1 MKVLL
6 MSDIHSNWPA
16 LKTLISVAGK
26 VDFIIH
32 AGDSVG
38 YYSFPNEC
46 VDWLKNNCNVNV
58 MGNHDYAVIN
68 NDYSGFSIDS
78 QRILHWTE
86 GELSINNLKYLSN
99 LPQKWVG
106 VVDNLSVGVI
116 HGGLTNPLNEVIN
129 PVAPEEL
136 LNNYLKTLGVKLIVV
151 GHSHQLFVRK
161 VSNGLIINPG
171 SAGQPRDYNT
181 NPSFVI
187 ININNGVI
195 TSIAPKRFNYDIKL
209 VEKGVINNSLPTT
222 FLQVLK
228 RGY

>member
-6 MSDIHSNWPA
+6 ISDVHANWPA
-16 LKTLISVAGK
+16 LKSLINVAGK

-38 YYSFPNEC
+38 YYPFPNEC
-46 VDWLKNNCNVNV
+46 VDWLRINCNVNV
-58 MGNHDYAVIN
+58 IGNHDYAVIN
-68 NDYSGFSIDS
+68 NDFTGFSIDS

-86 GELSINNLKYLSN
+86 EELSINNLKYLSN
-99 LPQKWVG
+99 LPEKWVG

-116 HGGLTNPLNEVIN
+116 HGGLTNPLNEVIS

-136 LNNYLKTLGVKLIVV
+136 LNNYLKTLGVKLLII

-171 SAGQPRDYNT
+171 SVGQPRDYNI

-187 ININNGVI
+187 INVNNGII
-195 TSIAPKRFNYDIKL
+195 TSIIPKRFKYDIKL
-209 VEKGVINNSLPTT
+209 VEKEVISKSLPTR
-222 FLQVLK
+222 FLSTLK
-228 RGY
+228 QGY